1 MSRSTLLMVTGL
13 ALGAAFLWISLARV
27 NLGELM
33 TAVRAADPSWILPF
47 IASLAGFCWFKAA
60 RWSVLLA
67 PVVVSTASRLVAPV
81 VVGYAGTTLMPM
93 QMGEIVRAYMVS
105 KTHGIRMAAALG
117 SIVLERLLDVLVLLA
132 IVAIVLKSGA
142 ELDSSLGRASIWL
155 FALSLFALA
164 ILAFLVL
171 LPRAARTAWQWLAPA
186 VPGQVHRFLLDQL
199 EAIASG
205 TAAIGRPGTYVR
217 IFVASALQWACM
229 LGCAWMSLQAV
240 GLHLP
245 VTAAMAVLA
254 TTLLAMSLPAGP
266 GYIGSIQVAFL
277 VALAP
282 FGVSPGLAVAAS
294 LFYHALLCGPL
305 LLAGTLYLAAA
316 GISWRDLR
324 SRD

>member
-1 MSRSTLLMVTGL
+1 LLVITGL
-13 ALGAAFLWISLARV
+13 ALGAVFLWISLARV
-27 NLGELM
+27 NAGELIA
-33 TAVRAADPSWILPF
+33 AVRAADPSWILPF
-47 IASLAGFCWFKAA
+47 VASLAAFCWFKAA

-67 PVVVSTASRLVAPV
+67 PVVRSTANRLIAAV

-105 KTHGIRMAAALG
+105 RTHGIRMGAALG

-132 IVAIVLKSGA
+132 IVAIVLQSGA
-142 ELDSSLGRASIWL
+142 ELDSSLGRASVWL
-155 FALSLFALA
+155 FPLSLLALA
-164 ILAFLVL
+164 LLAFLVL
-171 LPRAARTAWQWLAPA
+171 LPRAARTGWQWLAPA
-186 VPGQVHRFLLDQL
+186 IPGQFHKFLLDQL

-205 TAAIGRPGTYVR
+205 TAAIARPGTYVR
-217 IFVASALQWACM
+217 IFLASALQWACM
-229 LGCAWMSLQAV
+229 LACAWMSLYAV
-240 GLHLP
+240 GLQLP

-282 FGVSPGLAVAAS
+282 FGISPGLAVAAS

-305 LLAGTLYLAAA
+305 LLAGTLYLAVA
-316 GISWRDLR
+316 GIRWRDLKP
-324 SRD
+324 RD